1 MAVEPYRLTATE
13 VRAKIQAGELT
24 VEAYARSLLAHIEKR
39 DPIVK
44 AWEYLDPEQVIAQAK
59 KLDAVPVDQR
69 GPLHGVAVAVK
80 DVIYTK
86 GKPSPALIFTEQL
99 LTLPTQHGSVLYA
112 NSSPQVDA
120 ASIIV
125 LRDAG
130 ALLLGKTTTTEFA
143 ATVAGPKTINPH
155 TASPS
160 SKIRTPGGSSSGSGA
175 AVADFQAPLALGTQ
189 TGGST
194 IRPASFNGIYALK
207 PTWNAISREGQ
218 KIYSLIL
225 DTLGLFAR
233 SVEDLQLL
241 ADVFALADDAA
252 PTDTFQV
259 KGAKIAFLKTMV
271 WPHVGPGT
279 EAALAKAVE
288 LLKAHGAEVQEIEF
302 AAELEALPEWH
313 ATVLHS
319 EGRVNFLPEYR
330 VGKEELHEFLVGHV
344 DNVNKISRA
353 AQLEAFDNIGAARP
367 KVDKMLGAF
376 DAVLVPSAV
385 DEAPEGLGSTG
396 SAAFNAPW
404 TALHVPVVNLIGFGG
419 PNGMPVGVS
428 LVAPR
433 YRDRHLLSVAKAVGK
448 IFEAEGGW
456 KSQL

>member
-44 AWEYLDPEQVIAQAK
+44 AWEYLDPEQVKETRCNPKRPARTS
-59 KLDAVPVDQR
+59 PRRR
-69 GPLHGVAVAVK
+69 GRGQG
-80 DVIYTK
+80 YM
-86 GKPSPALIFTEQL
+86 
-99 LTLPTQHGSVLYA
+99 PTQHGSVLYKD
-112 NSSPQVDA
+112 STPQVDA

-155 TASPS
+155 TASSPPPPPPS
-160 SKIRTPGGSSSGSGA
+160 AR
-175 AVADFQAPLALGTQ
+175 

-241 ADVFALADDAA
+241 ADVFALADDET
-252 PTDTFQV
+252 PTETFDV

-271 WPHVGPGT
+271 WPHVGSGT
-279 EAALAKAVE
+279 EAALGKAVE
-288 LLKAHGAEVQEIEF
+288 LLRAHGAEVQEIEF
-302 AAELEALPEWH
+302 AAELDGLPEWH

-448 IFEAEGGW
+448 IFEAKGGW

>member
-1 MAVEPYRLTATE
+1 MATEPYRLTATE

-59 KLDAVPVDQR
+59 KLDAIPKDQR
-69 GPLHGVAVAVK
+69 GPLHGVAVAA
-80 DVIYTK
+80 
-86 GKPSPALIFTEQL
+86 SPLRPHPHGTASDLAADM
-99 LTLPTQHGSVLYA
+99 PTQHGSVLYKD
-112 NSSPQVDA
+112 SSPQVDA

-125 LRDAG
+125 LRNAG

-241 ADVFALADDAA
+241 ADVFALADDEP
-252 PTDTFQV
+252 PTETFEV
-259 KGAKIAFLKTMV
+259 NGAKIAFLKTMV

-279 EAALAKAVE
+279 EAALGKAVE

-302 AAELEALPEWH
+302 AAELEGLPEWH

-367 KVDKMLGAF
+367 KVDKMLGAY

-433 YRDRHLLSVAKAVGK
+433 YHDRQLLSVAKAVGK

>member
-59 KLDAVPVDQR
+59 KLDAIPADQR
-69 GPLHGVAVAVK
+69 GPLHGVAVAASPLRPHPH
-80 DVIYTK
+80 
-86 GKPSPALIFTEQL
+86 GKASDLVTDM
-99 LTLPTQHGSVLYA
+99 PTQHGSVLYKD
-112 NSSPQVDA
+112 SSPQVDA

-125 LRDAG
+125 LRDTG

-233 SVEDLQLL
+233 CVEDLQLL
-241 ADVFALADDAA
+241 ADVFALADDEA
-252 PTDTFQV
+252 PTETFNV

-302 AAELEALPEWH
+302 AAELEGLPEWH
-313 ATVLHS
+313 ARVLHS

-367 KVDKMLGAF
+367 KVDKMLGAY

-385 DEAPEGLGSTG
+385 DEAPGGLGSTG

>member
-1 MAVEPYRLTATE
+1 MTVEPYRLTATE

-24 VEAYARSLLAHIEKR
+24 VEAYARSLLSHIEKR

-59 KLDAVPVDQR
+59 KLDAIPKDQR
-69 GPLHGVAVAVK
+69 GPLHGVAVA
-80 DVIYTK
+80 
-86 GKPSPALIFTEQL
+86 
-99 LTLPTQHGSVLYA
+99 
-112 NSSPQVDA
+112 
-120 ASIIV
+120 
-125 LRDAG
+125 
-130 ALLLGKTTTTEFA
+130 
-143 ATVAGPKTINPH
+143 
-155 TASPS
+155 
-160 SKIRTPGGSSSGSGA
+160 IRTPGGSSSGSGA

-241 ADVFALADDAA
+241 ADVFALADDEA
-252 PTDTFQV
+252 PTETFEV

-302 AAELEALPEWH
+302 AAELEGLPEWH

-367 KVDKMLGAF
+367 KVDKMLGAY

>member
-1 MAVEPYRLTATE
+1 MAVEPHRLTATE

-59 KLDAVPVDQR
+59 KLDAIPKDQR

-86 GKPSPALIFTEQL
+86 GKHAH
-99 LTLPTQHGSVLYA
+99 PTRLS
-112 NSSPQVDA
+112 
-120 ASIIV
+120 
-125 LRDAG
+125 
-130 ALLLGKTTTTEFA
+130 KTTTTEFA

-155 TASPS
+155 TASSPPV
-160 SKIRTPGGSSSGSGA
+160 RTPGGSSSGSGA

-241 ADVFALADDAA
+241 ADVFALADDET
-252 PTDTFQV
+252 PTETFDV

-271 WPHVGPGT
+271 WPHVGSGT
-279 EAALAKAVE
+279 EAALGKAVE

-302 AAELEALPEWH
+302 AAELEELPEWH

>member
-1 MAVEPYRLTATE
+1 MVVEPYRLTATE

-44 AWEYLDPEQVIAQAK
+44 AWEYLNPEQVIAQAK
-59 KLDAVPVDQR
+59 KLDAIPKDQR

-86 GKPSPALIFTEQL
+86 GKPPPLHPPS
-99 LTLPTQHGSVLYA
+99 
-112 NSSPQVDA
+112 
-120 ASIIV
+120 
-125 LRDAG
+125 
-130 ALLLGKTTTTEFA
+130 KTTTTEFA

-155 TASPS
+155 TASS
-160 SKIRTPGGSSSGSGA
+160 SPTRTPGGSSSGSGA

-241 ADVFALADDAA
+241 ADVFALADDEA
-252 PTDTFQV
+252 PIETFQV
-259 KGAKIAFLKTMV
+259 KGAKIALLKTMV

-279 EAALAKAVE
+279 ETALAKAVE

-302 AAELEALPEWH
+302 AAELEGLPEWH

-330 VGKEELHEFLVGHV
+330 IGKEELHEFLVGHV

-353 AQLEAFDNIGAARP
+353 AQLDAFDNIGAARP
-367 KVDKMLGAF
+367 KVDKMLGAY

-404 TALHVPVVNLIGFGG
+404 TVSIHV
-419 PNGMPVGVS
+419 
-428 LVAPR
+428 A
-433 YRDRHLLSVAKAVGK
+433 
-448 IFEAEGGW
+448 
-456 KSQL
+456 

>member
-24 VEAYARSLLAHIEKR
+24 VEAYARSLLSHIEKR

-59 KLDAVPVDQR
+59 KLDAIPKDQR
-69 GPLHGVAVAVK
+69 GPLHGVAVAATHPNPILISR
-80 DVIYTK
+80 DSFS
-86 GKPSPALIFTEQL
+86 PSTDM
-99 LTLPTQHGSVLYA
+99 PTRHGSVLYKD
-112 NSSPQVDA
+112 SSPQVDA

-241 ADVFALADDAA
+241 ADVFALADDEA
-252 PTDTFQV
+252 PTETFEV
-259 KGAKIAFLKTMV
+259 KGAKIALLKTMV

-279 EAALAKAVE
+279 EAALAKGVE

-302 AAELEALPEWH
+302 AAELEGLPEWH

-367 KVDKMLGAF
+367 KVDKMLGAY